1 MLAAKTPSK
10 DTVNR
15 LFPVPSQRQCRRE
28 YFDPEWRQ
36 LERREG
42 ENKKGGGRPRPWGA
56 SYNKELIHMLVRPS
70 QREDSDSSSSSMAPN
85 CFKMDDLAV
94 LS

>member
-1 MLAAKTPSK
+1 
-10 DTVNR
+10 
-15 LFPVPSQRQCRRE
+15 
-28 YFDPEWRQ
+28 
-36 LERREG
+36 
-42 ENKKGGGRPRPWGA
+42 
-56 SYNKELIHMLVRPS
+56 MLVRPS